1 MTRKPLAVHTV
12 WPMTSHTSLSQGS
25 RLVQRLRRR
34 YAQVLP
40 QLPQGEPSGVQL
52 HTAFALLRSLYP
64 ELGDT
69 LRVLRQWVLERLVVL
84 DCEQQ
89 VPLDTVTRSMT
100 GLAEFT
106 LAHALQEAC
115 ARVQARHG
123 APLTARGQHAQL
135 WVVGMG
141 KLGAAE
147 LNVSSDIDLVYV
159 FDEDG
164 QTQGSADGR
173 GIISN
178 HSYFDKVVKHIYALI
193 GDTTEHGQ
201 VFRMDLGLRPN
212 GESGH
217 SVVSLDAL
225 EEYFQV
231 QGREWERLAWLKAR
245 VVAPAACVDQ
255 VKALRDIVLPFVFRR
270 YLDYNVFEALR
281 VLHQQ
286 IRAQSLRLS
295 AGRPERANDVKLGRG
310 GIREIEFTVQ
320 LLQVVRGGQFPEL
333 RLRSTLA
340 TLQALVQAR
349 LMPAATALA
358 LHEAYVFL
366 RRLEHRIQYLD
377 DQQTHRLPSDPADL
391 QWIALSMGMTDA
403 EQMLHQLQLHRDA
416 VAAEFER
423 LLGQEQVQGDPQ
435 LPAPSDDWTL
445 VMQDLSPQFRQRMTA
460 WPQLPRVL
468 ALREDARQRLLRLV
482 QRTQSWIDQGQISE
496 EAALRWS
503 DWMEPLLRR
512 ETYLALLL
520 ERPSVHAQLLRLLG
534 AARWAARYVRLH
546 PGVIDEL
553 ANPEV
558 LNERFDASQLRRH
571 LQARHDALQAQG
583 GDDEESLLNLLRR
596 AHHGETLLTLAR
608 DVEGR
613 LSVEQVADDLS
624 LLADTLVEVAALW
637 VWSRL
642 KQRHRALPCFAVLG
656 YGKWGGKELGYGSDL
671 DIVFVYQ
678 DDAPQAGEIYAAF
691 ARKLIQWLTIK
702 TGEGDVYEIDTALR
716 PNGNAGLLVS
726 SWESF
731 ADYQSQRGS
740 NTAWVWE
747 HQAMTRARFCV
758 GDERLQQPFEAV
770 RRHVLCAQRD
780 VQALAAEVVAMR
792 HKMRL
797 AHPVPHGMFDFKH
810 SEGGM
815 IDAEFAMQFVVLA
828 HAHLHTGLVD
838 NVGNIAL
845 LIYAESV
852 GLLPTGMGHAAAD
865 AYRVLRHL
873 QHQARLDEAPGVVP
887 MAQVSAQQAAIAAVW
902 RFVFS

>member
-1 MTRKPLAVHTV
+1 MTLPPLF
-12 WPMTSHTSLSQGS
+12 SHGS

-34 YAQVLP
+34 YP
-40 QLPQGEPSGVQL
+40 QELALLSAGEP
-52 HTAFALLRSLYP
+52 TAAHLQTTYARLRQAYP
-64 ELGDT
+64 DVANA
-69 LRVLRQWVLERLVVL
+69 LRVLRQLVLERLVVL

-89 VPLDTVTRSMT
+89 APLNTIMQSMT
-100 GLAEFT
+100 TLAEFS
-106 LAHALQEAC
+106 LGEALQEALS
-115 ARVQARHG
+115 RVDQRHG
-123 APLTARGQHAQL
+123 APMTAQGTRAEL

-141 KLGAAE
+141 KLGACE

-164 QTQGSADGR
+164 QTQGIEGGR
-173 GIISN
+173 GVVSN
-178 HSYFDKVVKHIYALI
+178 HSYFDKVVKQLYALI
-193 GDTTEHGQ
+193 GETTEHGQ
-201 VFRMDLGLRPN
+201 VFRMDLALRPN

-245 VVAPAACVDQ
+245 VVAPAACIDQ
-255 VKALRDIVLPFVFRR
+255 VKALREVVTPFVFRR

-286 IRAQSLRLS
+286 IRAQSRRLS

-333 RLRSTLA
+333 RQRATLDTLA
-340 TLQALVQAR
+340 SLVQAR
-349 LMPAATALA
+349 LMPADTAQA

-366 RRLEHRIQYLD
+366 RRVEHRIQYLD

-391 QWIALSMGMTDA
+391 QWIAHTLGLAGSDDLLTV
-403 EQMLHQLQLHRDA
+403 LQQHRDR
-416 VAAEFER
+416 VAQEFER
-423 LLGQEQVQGDPQ
+423 LLGQGE
-435 LPAPSDDWTL
+435 PSQTDTANTPPPVSHDWASVL
-445 VMQDLSPQFRQRMTA
+445 EGLSPLFRERMAA
-460 WPQLPRVL
+460 WPALPRVL
-468 ALREDARQRLLRLV
+468 ALREDARERLLRLV
-482 QRTQSWIDQGQISE
+482 QRTQTWLDQGLIKE

-520 ERPSVHAQLLRLLG
+520 ERPQVHQQLLRLLG
-534 AARWAARYVRLH
+534 SARWAARYLRTH

-558 LNERFDASQLRRH
+558 LEERFDATQLRRH
-571 LQARHDALQAQG
+571 LQARHDALASQG
-583 GDDEESLLNLLRR
+583 ADDEESLLNVLRR

-642 KQRHRALPCFAVLG
+642 KTRHRELPCFAVLG

-678 DDAPQAGEIYAAF
+678 DEHPQAGEIYAGF

-731 ADYQSQRGS
+731 ADYQRQRGS

-758 GDERLQQPFEAV
+758 GDARLRQPFEEV
-770 RRHVLCAQRD
+770 RREVLCAPRD
-780 VQALAAEVVAMR
+780 PQALALEVVAMR
-792 HKMRL
+792 DKMRA
-797 AHPVPHGMFDFKH
+797 AHAFMPEVFDFKH
-810 SEGGM
+810 SLGGM
-815 IDAEFAMQFVVLA
+815 IDAEFVVQFLVLA
-828 HAHLHTGLVD
+828 HAGQYPLLAD

-845 LIYAESV
+845 LEHAESV
-852 GLLPTGMGHAAAD
+852 GLLPPGMGQAAAD
-865 AYRVLRHL
+865 AYRSLRHW
-873 QHQARLDEAPGVVP
+873 QHLARLDEARGQLPRNEV
-887 MAQVSAQQAAIAAVW
+887 QQQQEAIVALW

>member
-1 MTRKPLAVHTV
+1 MTLPT
-12 WPMTSHTSLSQGS
+12 PLSQGS
-25 RLVQRLRRR
+25 RLVQRLHRR
-34 YAQVLP
+34 YPQELALLP
-40 QLPQGEPSGVQL
+40 AGEP
-52 HTAFALLRSLYP
+52 TAAHLQTTYAHLRQAYP
-64 ELGDT
+64 EVADA
-69 LRVLRQWVLERLVVL
+69 LRVLRQLVLERLVVL
-84 DCEQQ
+84 DCAQQ
-89 VPLDTVTRSMT
+89 APLNTVTQSMT
-100 GLAEFT
+100 ALAEFS
-106 LAHALQEAC
+106 LNEALQEAL
-115 ARVQARHG
+115 ARVDLRHG
-123 APLTARGQHAQL
+123 APMTAQGTRAEM
-135 WVVGMG
+135 WIIGMG
-141 KLGAAE
+141 KLGAGE

-164 QTQGSADGR
+164 QTQGIEGGR
-173 GIISN
+173 GGVSN
-178 HSYFDKVVKHIYALI
+178 HSYFDKVVKQLYALI
-193 GDTTEHGQ
+193 GETTEHGQ

-245 VVAPAACVDQ
+245 VVAPAAWIDQ
-255 VKALRDIVLPFVFRR
+255 VKALREVVTPFVFRR

-281 VLHQQ
+281 VLH
-286 IRAQSLRLS
+286 LS

-333 RLRSTLA
+333 RQRATLDTLA
-340 TLQALVQAR
+340 SLVQAR
-349 LMPAATALA
+349 LMPADTAQA

-366 RRLEHRIQYLD
+366 RRVEHRIQYLD
-377 DQQTHRLPSDPADL
+377 DQQTHRLPSDAADL
-391 QWIALSMGMTDA
+391 QWIALTLGLDDSDA
-403 EQMLHQLQLHRDA
+403 LLKVLQQHRDR
-416 VAAEFER
+416 VAQEFER
-423 LLGQEQVQGDPQ
+423 LLGQGESAQPDAAKTSP
-435 LPAPSDDWTL
+435 PDNHDWASVL
-445 VMQDLSPQFRQRMTA
+445 EGLSPLFRERMTA
-460 WPQLPRVL
+460 WPALPRVL
-468 ALREDARQRLLRLV
+468 ALREDARERLLRLV
-482 QRTQSWIDQGQISE
+482 QRTQTWLDQGLINE

-520 ERPSVHAQLLRLLG
+520 ERPQVHQQLLRLLG
-534 AARWAARYVRLH
+534 SARWAARYLRTH

-558 LNERFDASQLRRH
+558 LDERFDAAQLRRH
-571 LQARHDALQAQG
+571 LQARHDALASQG
-583 GDDEESLLNLLRR
+583 ADDEESLLNVLRR

-642 KQRHRALPCFAVLG
+642 KTQHRVLPCFAVLG

-678 DDAPQAGEIYAAF
+678 DEHPQAGEIYAGF

-731 ADYQSQRGS
+731 ADYQRQRGS
-740 NTAWVWE
+740 NTAWLWE

-758 GDERLQQPFEAV
+758 GDERLRQPFEEV
-770 RRHVLCAQRD
+770 RREVLCAARD
-780 VQALAAEVVAMR
+780 PQALAFEVLAMR
-792 HKMRL
+792 DKMRTAQTL
-797 AHPVPHGMFDFKH
+797 KPELFDFKH
-810 SEGGM
+810 SPGGM
-815 IDAEFAMQFVVLA
+815 IDAEFAVQFLVLA
-828 HAHLHTGLVD
+828 HAGQYPRLAD
-838 NVGNIAL
+838 NIGNIAL
-845 LIYAESV
+845 LEHAESV
-852 GLLPTGMGHAAAD
+852 GLLPHGMGQAAAD
-865 AYRVLRHL
+865 AYRVLRHW
-873 QHQARLDEAPGVVP
+873 QHLARLDEGSGQLPLNEVRKP
-887 MAQVSAQQAAIAAVW
+887 QEAIGALW

>member
-1 MTRKPLAVHTV
+1 MTLGTTR
-12 WPMTSHTSLSQGS
+12 SQAS

-34 YAQVLP
+34 YPSELVL
-40 QLPQGEPSGVQL
+40 LPAGEPTPSILQA
-52 HTAFALLRSLYP
+52 TYMALRQTYP
-64 ELGDT
+64 DVANA
-69 LRVLRQWVLERLVVL
+69 LRVLRQLVLERLVVL
-84 DCEQQ
+84 DTEHNA
-89 VPLDTVTRSMT
+89 PLHTITQSMT
-100 GLAEFT
+100 WLAEFC
-106 LAHALQEAC
+106 LDQALQEAL
-115 ARVQARHG
+115 ARVDQRHG
-123 APLTARGQHAQL
+123 APQTAQGTRAEL
-135 WVVGMG
+135 WVIGMG

-159 FDEDG
+159 FDEEG
-164 QTQGSADGR
+164 QTQGIEG
-173 GIISN
+173 GLGVVSN
-178 HSYFDKVVKHIYALI
+178 HSYFDKVVKQLFALI
-193 GDTTEHGQ
+193 GETTEHGQ
-201 VFRMDLGLRPN
+201 VFRMDLALRPN

-225 EEYFQV
+225 ETYFQV

-245 VVAPAACVDQ
+245 VVAPASRMDQ
-255 VKALRDIVLPFVFRR
+255 VKALRDIVTPFVFRR

-286 IRAQSLRLS
+286 IRAQSRRLS

-333 RLRSTLA
+333 RQRATLDTLA
-340 TLQALVQAR
+340 SLVHAR
-349 LMPAATALA
+349 LMAADTAQS

-366 RRLEHRIQYLD
+366 RRVEHRIQYLD
-377 DQQTHRLPSDPADL
+377 DQQTHRLPTDSADL
-391 QWIALSMGMTDA
+391 QWIAQTMELASSDD
-403 EQMLHQLQLHRDA
+403 LLQALQYHRDR
-416 VAAEFER
+416 VAQEFER
-423 LLGQEQVQGDPQ
+423 LLGQGET
-435 LPAPSDDWTL
+435 PSTSHLASPMPVGQDWAEVL
-445 VMQDLSPQFRQRMTA
+445 EGLSPLFQARMAT
-460 WPQLPRVL
+460 WPEQPRVL
-468 ALREDARQRLLRLV
+468 ALREDARLRLLRLV
-482 QRTQSWIDQGQISE
+482 QRTQTWIHQGLISE

-520 ERPSVHAQLLRLLG
+520 ERPQVHAQLLRLLG
-534 AARWAARYVRLH
+534 SAQWAARYLRKH

-553 ANPEV
+553 ANPAV
-558 LNERFDASQLRRH
+558 LDERLDTAQLRRH
-571 LQARHDALQAQG
+571 LQARYAALNSQG
-583 GDDEESLLNLLRR
+583 GDDEESLLNVLRR

-613 LSVEQVADDLS
+613 ISVEQVADDLS
-624 LLADTLVEVAALW
+624 LLADTLVEMAAMW

-642 KQRHRALPCFAVLG
+642 RTRHRERPCFAVLG

-671 DIVFVYQ
+671 DIVFIYQ
-678 DDAPQAGEIYAAF
+678 DEHPQAGEIYAAF

-758 GDERLQQPFEAV
+758 GADSLRAPFEAV
-770 RRHVLCAQRD
+770 RKAVLCAERD
-780 VQALAAEVVAMR
+780 TAALAHEVLAMR
-792 HKMRL
+792 EKMRA
-797 AHPVPHGMFDFKH
+797 AHSLPSDSFDIKH
-810 SEGGM
+810 SAGGM
-815 IDAEFAMQFVVLA
+815 IDAEFTVQFLVLA
-828 HAHLHTGLVD
+828 YARQHPRLAD
-838 NVGNIAL
+838 NIGNIAL
-845 LIYAESV
+845 LEYAESV
-852 GLLPTGMGHAAAD
+852 GLLPSGLGQSAAQ
-865 AYRVLRHL
+865 AYRELRQL
-873 QHQARLDEAPGVVP
+873 QHRARLDDVPARLPFSKVTGAREAIG
-887 MAQVSAQQAAIAAVW
+887 ALW

>member
-1 MTRKPLAVHTV
+1 MTLPT
-12 WPMTSHTSLSQGS
+12 PLSQGS
-25 RLVQRLRRR
+25 RLVQRLHRR
-34 YAQVLP
+34 YPQELALLP
-40 QLPQGEPSGVQL
+40 AGEP
-52 HTAFALLRSLYP
+52 TAAHLQTTYAHLRQAYP
-64 ELGDT
+64 EVADA
-69 LRVLRQWVLERLVVL
+69 LRVLRQLVLERLVVL
-84 DCEQQ
+84 DCAQQ
-89 VPLDTVTRSMT
+89 APLNTVTQSMT
-100 GLAEFT
+100 ALAEFS
-106 LAHALQEAC
+106 LNEALQEAL
-115 ARVQARHG
+115 ARVDLRHG
-123 APLTARGQHAQL
+123 APMTAQGTRAEM
-135 WVVGMG
+135 WIIGMG
-141 KLGAAE
+141 KLGAGE

-164 QTQGSADGR
+164 QTQGIEGGR
-173 GIISN
+173 SGVSN
-178 HSYFDKVVKHIYALI
+178 HSYFDKVVKQLYALI
-193 GDTTEHGQ
+193 GETTEHGQ

-245 VVAPAACVDQ
+245 VVAPAACIDQ
-255 VKALRDIVLPFVFRR
+255 VKALREVVTPFVFRR

-333 RLRSTLA
+333 RQRATLDTLA
-340 TLQALVQAR
+340 SLVQAR
-349 LMPAATALA
+349 LMPADTALA

-366 RRLEHRIQYLD
+366 RRVEHRIQYLD
-377 DQQTHRLPSDPADL
+377 DQQTHRLPSDAADL
-391 QWIALSMGMTDA
+391 QWIALTLGLDDSDA
-403 EQMLHQLQLHRDA
+403 LLKVLQQHRDR
-416 VAAEFER
+416 VAQEFER
-423 LLGQEQVQGDPQ
+423 LLGQGESAQPDAAKTSP
-435 LPAPSDDWTL
+435 PDNHDWASVL
-445 VMQDLSPQFRQRMTA
+445 EGLSPLFRERMTA
-460 WPQLPRVL
+460 WPALPRVL
-468 ALREDARQRLLRLV
+468 ALREDARERLLRLV
-482 QRTQSWIDQGQISE
+482 QRTQTWLDQGLINE

-520 ERPSVHAQLLRLLG
+520 ERPQVHQQLLRLLG
-534 AARWAARYVRLH
+534 SARWAARYLRTH

-558 LNERFDASQLRRH
+558 LDERFDAAQLRRH
-571 LQARHDALQAQG
+571 LQARHDALASQG
-583 GDDEESLLNLLRR
+583 ADDEESLLNVLRR

-642 KQRHRALPCFAVLG
+642 KTQHRVLPCFAVLG

-678 DDAPQAGEIYAAF
+678 DEHPQAGEIYAGF

-731 ADYQSQRGS
+731 ADYQRQRGS
-740 NTAWVWE
+740 NTAWLWE

-758 GDERLQQPFEAV
+758 GDERLRQPFEEA
-770 RRHVLCAQRD
+770 RREVLCAPRD
-780 VQALAAEVVAMR
+780 PQALAFEVVAMR
-792 HKMRL
+792 DKMRTAQTL
-797 AHPVPHGMFDFKH
+797 KPEFFDFKH
-810 SEGGM
+810 SPGGM
-815 IDAEFAMQFVVLA
+815 IDAEFAVQFLVLA
-828 HAHLHTGLVD
+828 HAGQYPRLAD
-838 NVGNIAL
+838 NIGNIAL
-845 LIYAESV
+845 LEHAESV
-852 GLLPTGMGHAAAD
+852 GLLPHGMGQAAAD
-865 AYRVLRHL
+865 AYRVLRHW
-873 QHQARLDEAPGVVP
+873 QHLARLDEGLGQLPLNEVGD
-887 MAQVSAQQAAIAAVW
+887 QQEAIAALW

>member
-1 MTRKPLAVHTV
+1 MTLPIT
-12 WPMTSHTSLSQGS
+12 LSQGS
-25 RLVQRLRRR
+25 RLLQRLHRR
-34 YAQVLP
+34 YPQELALLP
-40 QLPQGEPSGVQL
+40 AGEP
-52 HTAFALLRSLYP
+52 TAAHLQTTYARLRLAYP
-64 ELGDT
+64 QVADA
-69 LRVLRQWVLERLVVL
+69 LRVLRQLVLERLVVL

-89 VPLDTVTRSMT
+89 APLNTVTQSMT
-100 GLAEFT
+100 ALAEFS
-106 LAHALQEAC
+106 LDQALQEALV
-115 ARVQARHG
+115 RVDQRHG
-123 APLTARGQHAQL
+123 APMTAQGTRAEL
-135 WVVGMG
+135 WVIGMG
-141 KLGAAE
+141 KLGAGE

-164 QTQGSADGR
+164 QTQGIEGGR
-173 GIISN
+173 ARVSN
-178 HSYFDKVVKHIYALI
+178 HSYFDKVVKQLYALI
-193 GDTTEHGQ
+193 GETTEHGQ
-201 VFRMDLGLRPN
+201 VFRMDLALRPN

-245 VVAPAACVDQ
+245 VVAPASCIDQ
-255 VKALRDIVLPFVFRR
+255 VKALREVVTPFVFRR

-286 IRAQSLRLS
+286 IRAQSRRLS

-333 RLRSTLA
+333 RQRATLDTLA
-340 TLQALVQAR
+340 SLVPAR
-349 LMPAATALA
+349 LMPADTAQA

-366 RRLEHRIQYLD
+366 RRVEHRIQYLD
-377 DQQTHRLPSDPADL
+377 DQQTHRLPSVPADL
-391 QWIALSMGMTDA
+391 QWIAHTLGLADSHALLDV
-403 EQMLHQLQLHRDA
+403 LQQHRDR
-416 VAAEFER
+416 VAQEFER
-423 LLGQEQVQGDPQ
+423 LLGQGESSPTDAANTPPPV
-435 LPAPSDDWTL
+435 SHDWASVL
-445 VMQDLSPQFRQRMTA
+445 EGLSPLFRERMAA
-460 WPQLPRVL
+460 WPALPRVL
-468 ALREDARQRLLRLV
+468 ALREDGRERLLRLV
-482 QRTQSWIDQGQISE
+482 QRTQSWLDQGRINE

-520 ERPSVHAQLLRLLG
+520 ERPQVHQQLLRLLG
-534 AARWAARYVRLH
+534 SARWAARYLRTH

-558 LNERFDASQLRRH
+558 LDERFDAAQLRRH
-571 LQARHDALQAQG
+571 LQARHDALASQDA
-583 GDDEESLLNLLRR
+583 DDEESLLNVLRR

-642 KQRHRALPCFAVLG
+642 KTRHRELPCFAVVG

-678 DDAPQAGEIYAAF
+678 DEHPQAGEIYAGF

-731 ADYQSQRGS
+731 ADYQRQRGS

-758 GDERLQQPFEAV
+758 GDERLRQPFESV
-770 RRHVLCAQRD
+770 RREVLCAPRD
-780 VQALAAEVVAMR
+780 PQALALEVVAMR
-792 HKMRL
+792 DKMR
-797 AHPVPHGMFDFKH
+797 AAQAFMPEVFDFKH
-810 SEGGM
+810 SPGGM
-815 IDAEFAMQFVVLA
+815 IDAEFAVQFLVLA
-828 HAHLHTGLVD
+828 HAGQYPLLAD

-845 LIYAESV
+845 LEHAESV
-852 GLLPTGMGHAAAD
+852 GLLPVGMGQAAAD
-865 AYRVLRHL
+865 AYRVLRHW
-873 QHQARLDEAPGVVP
+873 QHLARLDEAPGQLPLSEVR
-887 MAQVSAQQAAIAAVW
+887 SQQEAIAALW

>member
-1 MTRKPLAVHTV
+1 MTLPT
-12 WPMTSHTSLSQGS
+12 PLSQGS
-25 RLVQRLRRR
+25 RLVQRLHRR
-34 YAQVLP
+34 YPQELALLP
-40 QLPQGEPSGVQL
+40 AGEP
-52 HTAFALLRSLYP
+52 TAAHLQTTYAHLRQAYP
-64 ELGDT
+64 EVADA
-69 LRVLRQWVLERLVVL
+69 LRVLRQLVLERLVVL
-84 DCEQQ
+84 DCAQQ
-89 VPLDTVTRSMT
+89 APLNTVTQSMT
-100 GLAEFT
+100 ALAEFS
-106 LAHALQEAC
+106 LNEALQEAL
-115 ARVQARHG
+115 ARVDLRHG
-123 APLTARGQHAQL
+123 APMTAQGTRAEL
-135 WVVGMG
+135 WIIGMG
-141 KLGAAE
+141 KLGAGE

-164 QTQGSADGR
+164 QTQGIEGGR
-173 GIISN
+173 GGVSN
-178 HSYFDKVVKHIYALI
+178 HSYFDKVVKQLYALI
-193 GDTTEHGQ
+193 GETTEHGQ

-245 VVAPAACVDQ
+245 VVAPAACIDQ
-255 VKALRDIVLPFVFRR
+255 VKALREVVTPFVFRR

-333 RLRSTLA
+333 RQRATLDTLA
-340 TLQALVQAR
+340 SLVQAR
-349 LMPAATALA
+349 LMPADTAQA
-358 LHEAYVFL
+358 LYKAYVFL
-366 RRLEHRIQYLD
+366 RRVEHRIQYLD
-377 DQQTHRLPSDPADL
+377 DQQTHRLPSDAPDL
-391 QWIALSMGMTDA
+391 QWIALTLGLDDSDA
-403 EQMLHQLQLHRDA
+403 LLKVLQQHRDR
-416 VAAEFER
+416 VAQEFER
-423 LLGQEQVQGDPQ
+423 LLGQGESAQPDAAKTSP
-435 LPAPSDDWTL
+435 PDNHDWASVL
-445 VMQDLSPQFRQRMTA
+445 EGLSPLFRERMTA
-460 WPQLPRVL
+460 WPALPRVL
-468 ALREDARQRLLRLV
+468 ALREDARERLLRLV
-482 QRTQSWIDQGQISE
+482 QRTQTWLDQGLINE

-520 ERPSVHAQLLRLLG
+520 ERPQVHQQLLRLLG
-534 AARWAARYVRLH
+534 SARWAARYLRTH

-558 LNERFDASQLRRH
+558 LDERFDAAQLRRH
-571 LQARHDALQAQG
+571 LQARHDALASQG
-583 GDDEESLLNLLRR
+583 ADDEESLLNVLRR

-642 KQRHRALPCFAVLG
+642 KTQHRVLPCFAVLG

-678 DDAPQAGEIYAAF
+678 DEHPQAGEVYAGF

-731 ADYQSQRGS
+731 ADYQRQRGS
-740 NTAWVWE
+740 NTAWLWE

-758 GDERLQQPFEAV
+758 GDERLRQPFEEV
-770 RRHVLCAQRD
+770 RREVLCAARD
-780 VQALAAEVVAMR
+780 PQALAFEVLAMR
-792 HKMRL
+792 DKMRTAQTL
-797 AHPVPHGMFDFKH
+797 KPELFDFKH
-810 SEGGM
+810 SPGGM
-815 IDAEFAMQFVVLA
+815 IDAEFAVQFLVLA
-828 HAHLHTGLVD
+828 HAGQYPRLAD
-838 NVGNIAL
+838 NIGNIAL
-845 LIYAESV
+845 LEHAESV
-852 GLLPTGMGHAAAD
+852 GVLPHGMGQAAAD
-865 AYRVLRHL
+865 AYRVLRHW
-873 QHQARLDEAPGVVP
+873 QHLARLDEGSGQLPLNEVRKP
-887 MAQVSAQQAAIAAVW
+887 QEAIGALW

>member
-1 MTRKPLAVHTV
+1 MTLPTPL
-12 WPMTSHTSLSQGS
+12 SLGS
-25 RLVQRLRRR
+25 RLVQRLHRR
-34 YAQVLP
+34 YPQELALLP
-40 QLPQGEPSGVQL
+40 AGEPTAAHL
-52 HTAFALLRSLYP
+52 HTTYALLRQTYP
-64 ELGDT
+64 EVADA
-69 LRVLRQWVLERLVVL
+69 LRVLRQLVLERLVVL

-89 VPLDTVTRSMT
+89 APLNTITQSMT
-100 GLAEFT
+100 TLAEFS
-106 LAHALQEAC
+106 LNMALEEAL
-115 ARVQARHG
+115 ARVDQRHG
-123 APLTARGQHAQL
+123 PPMTAQGTRAQL

-141 KLGAAE
+141 KLGAGE

-164 QTQGSADGR
+164 QTQGIEGGR
-173 GIISN
+173 GGVSN
-178 HSYFDKVVKHIYALI
+178 HSYFDKVVKQLYALI
-193 GDTTEHGQ
+193 GETTEHGQ
-201 VFRMDLGLRPN
+201 VFRMDLALRPN

-245 VVAPAACVDQ
+245 VVAPAACIDQ
-255 VKALRDIVLPFVFRR
+255 VKALREVVTPFVFRR

-286 IRAQSLRLS
+286 IRTQSLRLS

-333 RLRSTLA
+333 RERPTLVSLA
-340 TLQALVQAR
+340 ALVGAR
-349 LMPAATALA
+349 LMPADTAQA

-366 RRLEHRIQYLD
+366 RQVEHRIQYLD
-377 DQQTHRLPSDPADL
+377 DQQTHRLPSDPDDL
-391 QWIALSMGMTDA
+391 QWIAHTLGLADSNA
-403 EQMLHQLQLHRDA
+403 LLQALQQHRDR
-416 VAAEFER
+416 VAQEFER
-423 LLGQEQVQGDPQ
+423 LLGQGEPSQTDTANT
-435 LPAPSDDWTL
+435 PAPVSHDWAGVL
-445 VMQDLSPQFRQRMTA
+445 EGLSPLFRERMSA
-460 WPQLPRVL
+460 WPTLPRVL
-468 ALREDARQRLLRLV
+468 ALREDARERLLRLV
-482 QRTQSWIDQGQISE
+482 QRTQSWIDQGQASE

-520 ERPSVHAQLLRLLG
+520 ERPQVHQQLLRLLG
-534 AARWAARYVRLH
+534 SARWAARYLRTH

-558 LNERFDASQLRRH
+558 LDERFDVAQLRRH
-571 LQARHDALQAQG
+571 LQARHDALASQG
-583 GDDEESLLNLLRR
+583 ADDEESLLNVLRR

-642 KQRHRALPCFAVLG
+642 KTRHRDLPCFAVLG

-678 DDAPQAGEIYAAF
+678 DDHPQAGEIYAAF

-716 PNGNAGLLVS
+716 PNGSAGLLVS
-726 SWESF
+726 SWESC
-731 ADYQSQRGS
+731 ADYQRQRGS

-758 GDERLQQPFEAV
+758 GDEQLRRPFEEV
-770 RRHVLCAQRD
+770 RREVLCAPRD
-780 VQALAAEVVAMR
+780 PQALAVEVVAMR
-792 HKMRL
+792 DKMRAAQSL
-797 AHPVPHGMFDFKH
+797 KPKVFDFKH
-810 SEGGM
+810 SPGGM
-815 IDAEFAMQFVVLA
+815 IDAEFAVQFLVLA
-828 HAHLHTGLVD
+828 HAQRHPDLVK

-845 LIYAESV
+845 LEHAESV
-852 GLLPTGMGHAAAD
+852 GLLPHGMGQAAAD
-865 AYRVLRHL
+865 AYRVLRHW
-873 QHQARLDEAPGVVP
+873 QHQARLDEASGELPLSE
-887 MAQVSAQQAAIAAVW
+887 AQVQHDAIAALW

>member
-1 MTRKPLAVHTV
+1 MTLPT
-12 WPMTSHTSLSQGS
+12 PLSQGS
-25 RLVQRLRRR
+25 RLVQRLHRR
-34 YAQVLP
+34 YPQELALLP
-40 QLPQGEPSGVQL
+40 AGEP
-52 HTAFALLRSLYP
+52 TAAHLQTTYAHLRQAYP
-64 ELGDT
+64 EVADA
-69 LRVLRQWVLERLVVL
+69 LRVLRQLVLERLVVL
-84 DCEQQ
+84 DCAQQ
-89 VPLDTVTRSMT
+89 VPLNTVTQSMT
-100 GLAEFT
+100 ALAEFS
-106 LAHALQEAC
+106 LNEALQEAL
-115 ARVQARHG
+115 ARVDLRHG
-123 APLTARGQHAQL
+123 APMTAQGTRAEL
-135 WVVGMG
+135 WIIGMG
-141 KLGAAE
+141 KLGAGE

-164 QTQGSADGR
+164 QTQGIEGGR
-173 GIISN
+173 SGVSN
-178 HSYFDKVVKHIYALI
+178 HSYFDKVVKQLYALI
-193 GDTTEHGQ
+193 GETTEHGQ

-245 VVAPAACVDQ
+245 VVAPAACIDQ
-255 VKALRDIVLPFVFRR
+255 VKALREIVTPFVFRR

-333 RLRSTLA
+333 RQRA
-340 TLQALVQAR
+340 TLDTLDSLVQAR
-349 LMPAATALA
+349 LMPADTALA

-366 RRLEHRIQYLD
+366 RRVEHRIQYLD
-377 DQQTHRLPSDPADL
+377 DQQTHRLPSDAADL
-391 QWIALSMGMTDA
+391 QWIAHTLGLADSDA
-403 EQMLHQLQLHRDA
+403 LLKVLQQHRDR
-416 VAAEFER
+416 VAQEFER
-423 LLGQEQVQGDPQ
+423 LLGQGESAQPDVAKTSTPDNH
-435 LPAPSDDWTL
+435 DWASVL
-445 VMQDLSPQFRQRMTA
+445 EGLSPLFRERMTA
-460 WPQLPRVL
+460 WPALPRVL
-468 ALREDARQRLLRLV
+468 ALREDARERLLRLV
-482 QRTQSWIDQGQISE
+482 QRTQSWIDQGQASE
-496 EAALRWS
+496 EAVLRWS

-520 ERPSVHAQLLRLLG
+520 ERPQVHQQLLRLLG
-534 AARWAARYVRLH
+534 SARWAARYLRTH

-558 LNERFDASQLRRH
+558 LDERFDATQLRRH
-571 LQARHDALQAQG
+571 LQARHDALASQG
-583 GDDEESLLNLLRR
+583 ADDEESLLNVLRR

-642 KQRHRALPCFAVLG
+642 KTRHRELPCFAVLG

-678 DDAPQAGEIYAAF
+678 DEHPQAGEIYAGF

-731 ADYQSQRGS
+731 ADYQRQRGS

-758 GDERLQQPFEAV
+758 GDARLRQLFEEV
-770 RRHVLCAQRD
+770 RREVLCAPRD
-780 VQALAAEVVAMR
+780 PQALALEVVAMR
-792 HKMRL
+792 DKMRA
-797 AHPVPHGMFDFKH
+797 AHAFMPEVFDFKH
-810 SEGGM
+810 SLGGM
-815 IDAEFAMQFVVLA
+815 IDAEFAVQFLVLA
-828 HAHLHTGLVD
+828 HAGQYPLLAD

-845 LIYAESV
+845 LEHAESV
-852 GLLPTGMGHAAAD
+852 GLLPPAMGQAAAD
-865 AYRVLRHL
+865 AYRVLRHW
-873 QHQARLDEAPGVVP
+873 QHLARLDEAP
-887 MAQVSAQQAAIAAVW
+887 AQLPLKEVQQQQEAIAALW